1 MPPQTRKLASTFPFT
16 ATLAHYTLHTAL
28 EDPHSLLHHAH
39 ELLSQREAR
48 NKRVIGSIPKISPP
62 LFLKSSAMESWK
74 SRVRMTLGLERQRKH
89 GGGYDWPVEELFNT
103 LHANQQGIP
112 TARVLGFGY
121 RRHPLG
127 WIDEFFLLSEKL
139 ENHID
144 GREWLSKPDCDP
156 AEFVGRALQ
165 LIVRLHEHSL
175 IHLDPWAANFMIN
188 PADPQDMRVI
198 DLENCIRQPTIHL
211 QETLAIQFGILFRRE
226 TSSHISE
233 TRFDQ
238 VVMRTLA
245 EQDLPCDARFS
256 HAYQVAKHQKIAR
269 KARRK
274 TPQIGIVVAG

>member
-1 MPPQTRKLASTFPFT
+1 MPPQTRKLSSTFPFS
-16 ATLAHYTLHTAL
+16 ATLARYTLHTAL
-28 EDPHSLLHHAH
+28 EDPCSLLRQAH
-39 ELLSQREAR
+39 ELLSRREAR
-48 NKRVIGSIPKISPP
+48 NKRVIGSIPNTSQP
-62 LFLKSSAMESWK
+62 LFLKSSAMDSWK

-103 LHANQQGIP
+103 LHAKQQGIP
-112 TARVLGFGY
+112 TARVFGFGY

-144 GREWLSKPDCDP
+144 GREWLNNPGCDP
-156 AEFVGRALQ
+156 TEFVASALQ
-165 LIVRLHEHSL
+165 LIIRLHKHSL
-175 IHLDPWAANFMIN
+175 IHLDPWAANFMVN

-198 DLENCIRQPTIHL
+198 DLENCIRQPTPHL

-233 TRFDQ
+233 ARFDQ
-238 VVMRTLA
+238 EVMRALA
-245 EQDLPCDARFS
+245 KHDLPCDARFRS
-256 HAYQVAKHQKIAR
+256 AYKQAKHLKIAR

-274 TPQIGIVVAG
+274 TPQMGIVVTG